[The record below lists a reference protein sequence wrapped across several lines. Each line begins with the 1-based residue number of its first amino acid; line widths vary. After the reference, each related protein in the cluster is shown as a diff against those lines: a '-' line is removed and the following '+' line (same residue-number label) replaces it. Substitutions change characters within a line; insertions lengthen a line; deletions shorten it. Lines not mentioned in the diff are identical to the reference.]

1 MLLFGSLNRYLLSG
15 RIAPK
20 PFLFPLGSDPL
31 RALPE
36 EQAQLYAR
44 APFVGKIIS
53 AHYGFR
59 TTRCADK
66 VMSLKSALGN
76 ILGRFDKYLLHQ
88 LLMLFGLFSLILVL
102 VFWVNKAVILLDRL
116 MGDGQSITTFLKV
129 TTLGLPSLISDV
141 LPITAFIAAVFA
153 INRMSSESELVVVQA
168 TGYSPW
174 RLARPVLVFGIL
186 VTLMVASL
194 THALAPLAQREL
206 SLRSAEISRDITAKL
221 LTEGSFV
228 HPIKGVTFYVR
239 EIPPSGELFDIYL
252 SDSRSDGVRRNFLA
266 SRALIVKED
275 DGPVLLMFDGESH
288 EYDHVSKKLSVT
300 TFKSFAYGL
309 GGFLN
314 TTSTTQRSL
323 RAISTYEMMTSR
335 SSVLTET
342 GADPA
347 EMRKTI
353 HDRNAKALLSI
364 VAPLIGFAGLIAG
377 GFSRFGLWRQI
388 FLSFALLIFVKSIDS
403 AGISATRRDPND
415 WPQLYMALGAGLLI
429 TAALLWYAANPNV
442 FRKKLPKAKAETSQ

>member
-1 MLLFGSLNRYLLSG
+1 
-15 RIAPK
+15 
-20 PFLFPLGSDPL
+20 
-31 RALPE
+31 
-36 EQAQLYAR
+36 
-44 APFVGKIIS
+44 
-53 AHYGFR
+53 
-59 TTRCADK
+59 
-66 VMSLKSALGN
+66 MSLKDALGI

-129 TTLGLPSLISDV
+129 TTLGLPAIISDV

-174 RLARPVLVFGIL
+174 RLARPVLVFGLL

-194 THALAPLAQREL
+194 THVLAPLAQREL

-221 LTEGSFV
+221 LTEGNFV
-228 HPIKGVTFYVR
+228 HPVAGITFYVR

-252 SDSRSDGVRRNFLA
+252 SDSRTEGKRRNFLA
-266 SRALIVKED
+266 RRALIVKED

-288 EYDHVSKKLSVT
+288 EYDSVNRKLSVT

-309 GGFLN
+309 GSFLD
-314 TTSTTQRSL
+314 TSSTSQRSL
-323 RAISTYEMMTSR
+323 RSISTFEMMTSPTT
-335 SSVLTET
+335 VLTET
-342 GADPA
+342 GAERA
-347 EMRKTI
+347 ELRKTI
-353 HDRNAKALLSI
+353 HDRNSKALLSI

-415 WPQLYMALGAGLLI
+415 WPQLYMALIVGLLI
-429 TAALLWYAANPNV
+429 VAGLLWYASNPNMW
-442 FRKKLPKAKAETSQ
+442 RKKLPKTKAETSQ

>member
-1 MLLFGSLNRYLLSG
+1 
-15 RIAPK
+15 
-20 PFLFPLGSDPL
+20 
-31 RALPE
+31 
-36 EQAQLYAR
+36 
-44 APFVGKIIS
+44 
-53 AHYGFR
+53 
-59 TTRCADK
+59 
-66 VMSLKSALGN
+66 MSLKGALGN

-116 MGDGQSITTFLKV
+116 MGDGQSITTFLQV

-252 SDSRSDGVRRNFLA
+252 SDNRTDGVRRNFLA
-266 SRALIVKED
+266 RRALIVKED

-288 EYDHVSKKLSVT
+288 EYDRVSKKLSVT

-314 TTSTTQRSL
+314 TTSTSQRAL

-335 SSVLTET
+335 SAVLTET
-342 GADPA
+342 GEDPA

-353 HDRNAKALLSI
+353 HDRTAKALLSI
-364 VAPLIGFAGLIAG
+364 VAPLIGFAGLIVG

-403 AGISATRRDPND
+403 VGISATRRDPND
-415 WPQLYMALGAGLLI
+415 WPQLYMAVGAGLLI
-429 TAALLWYAANPNV
+429 TAALLWYSANPNV
-442 FRKKLPKAKAETSQ
+442 FRKKLPKTKAETSQ